1 MGSKKNEE
9 IIDSEI
15 SGERMQETGTEE
27 KKIPSMEEWLREAK
41 QDPQSENV
49 GMYLV
54 HNGIVRKSAKSKVR
68 GGDPAAADV
77 VGMRFSYDRK
87 KAEEAV
93 EQTRA
98 LEGIYYVRIWL
109 NSGELRV
116 GDDLM
121 YVLVGGDIRPHVIAA
136 LEFLVGKLKKECVT
150 EEERY
155 EDLNKDWN
163 GDLNK
168 VPNEDRKE
176 ARNKG
181 LNQEWNKDRK
191 EDRKE
196 DLSGGSLSAA
206 RVGCVIMASGLS
218 RRFGTNKLLATFRGK
233 TFLETVLE
241 LTESVPFAK
250 RAVVTRSEEVKQI
263 CEARGVEVIF
273 HDLPGR
279 NDAVRLG
286 IEAMQEMDGCLF
298 CPCDQPLLQAESLK
312 RMIQM
317 FDTEADSGRLL
328 DKEDTRAS
336 AEEHPGI
343 FRLSYQGSVGTPIL
357 FGKEFFEELS
367 HLPEKCGGSYVA
379 KQHPERVTCVEALQ
393 EMELYDVDT
402 PEEYQKLNAD
412 AAKEPAST
420 SRQ

>member
-1 MGSKKNEE
+1 
-9 IIDSEI
+9 
-15 SGERMQETGTEE
+15 MQETGTEE

-68 GGDPAAADV
+68 GGDTAAADV
-77 VGMRFSYDRK
+77 IGMWFSYDRK

-93 EQTRA
+93 EQTRKM
-98 LEGIYYVRIWL
+98 EGIYYVRIWL
-109 NSGELRV
+109 NSGELCV

-155 EDLNKDWN
+155 EHPNKDWN
-163 GDLNK
+163 KD
-168 VPNEDRKE
+168 PNEAPKEDRKE
-176 ARNKG
+176 AGNKG
-181 LNQEWNKDRK
+181 LNQEWNRDPKK
-191 EDRKE
+191 AT
-196 DLSGGSLSAA
+196 SGSSLPAA
-206 RVGCVIMASGLS
+206 QVGCVIMASGLS

-241 LTESVPFAK
+241 LTGSVPFAK

-312 RMIQM
+312 RMIRM
-317 FDTEADSGRLL
+317 FDAEADS
-328 DKEDTRAS
+328 
-336 AEEHPGI
+336 EHPGI

-379 KQHPERVTCVEALQ
+379 KQHPERVTCVETLQ

-402 PEEYQKLNAD
+402 PEEYQKLNAE